1 MVNEKAYALGSKRSA
16 IRELFEYAKKRGE
29 EIGAEN
35 VYDFSLGNP
44 SVPAP
49 KVVSAEI
56 CRLVEEMPSVALHGY
71 TSAQGDK
78 IVRDTIARNLSARF
92 GCPMD
97 GDLIYMTCGAAASL
111 TIALRALSVEE
122 GDEFLVFAPYF
133 PEYKVFV
140 EGVGAKLTVL
150 PAGEGL
156 QPNIEALKKALNPRV
171 RGIIVN
177 SPNNPSGVVYTP
189 EILAQVAEALQEA
202 SQAFGSPI
210 YWISDEPYR
219 ELVYDKATKVTFAPS
234 IYENTIVC
242 YSYSKALSL
251 PGERIGYIAVSPKCS
266 EASAVYAAVC
276 GAGRQLGYVCAPA
289 LFQRVV
295 AACDGLTGDISV
307 YQKNRDLLYDGLT
320 KLGFTCVYPDGA
332 FYLFVKSPE
341 ASAKAFCER
350 AKGYELLLVAGD
362 DFGADGYVRVA
373 YCVDTAR
380 IERAMPAFEKLAKE
394 YGLQG

>member
-49 KVVSAEI
+49 KVVNAEI

-78 IVRDTIARNLSARF
+78 SVRDTIASNLSARF

-171 RGIIVN
+171 RGVIVN

-189 EILAQVAEALQEA
+189 QILAQVAEALREA

-234 IYENTIVC
+234 IYESTIVC

>member
-1 MVNEKAYALGSKRSA
+1 MVNERAYALGSKRSA

-35 VYDFSLGNP
+35 VFDFSLGNP

-49 KVVSAEI
+49 QEVNVEI
-56 CRLVEEMPSVALHGY
+56 CRLVNETPSVALHGY

-78 IVRDTIARNLSARF
+78 GVRDTIAKNLSARF
-92 GCPMD
+92 GCEMD
-97 GDLIYMTCGAAASL
+97 GDLLYMTCGAAASL
-111 TIALRALSVEE
+111 TIALRALTVEE

-150 PAGEGL
+150 SPDENL
-156 QPNIEALKKALNPRV
+156 QPDVQALKKALNPRV
-171 RGIIVN
+171 RGVIVN

-189 EILAQVAEALQEA
+189 EILAQVAAALREA
-202 SQAFGSPI
+202 SKQFGAPI

-219 ELVYDKATKVTFAPS
+219 ELIYDKGAKVVFAPT
-234 IYENTIVC
+234 IYEDALVC

-251 PGERIGYIAVSPKCS
+251 PGERIGYIAVSPKCK
-266 EASAVYAAVC
+266 EAAAVYAAVC

-289 LFQRVV
+289 LFQRVA
-295 AACDGLTGDISV
+295 AACDGLTGDLSV

-341 ASAKAFCER
+341 LSSVAFCEK
-350 AKGYELLLVAGD
+350 AKKYELLIVAGD
-362 DFGADGYVRVA
+362 DFGAEGYVRVA

-394 YGLQG
+394 YGLKA

>member
-1 MVNEKAYALGSKRSA
+1 MVNEKSYALGVKRSA
-16 IRELFEYAKKRGE
+16 IRELFEYAKKRGA

-35 VYDFSLGNP
+35 VFDFSLGNP

-49 KVVSAEI
+49 KEVNAEI
-56 CRLVEEMPSVALHGY
+56 CRLVNEMPSVVLHGY

-78 IVRDTIARNLSARF
+78 TVRDTIARNLSARF
-92 GCPMD
+92 GCEMD
-97 GDLIYMTCGAAASL
+97 GDLLYMTCGAAASL
-111 TIALRALSVEE
+111 TIALRALTVEE

-150 PAGEGL
+150 TPDENL
-156 QPNIEALKKALNPRV
+156 QPNVEALKQALNPRV
-171 RGIIVN
+171 RGMIVN
-177 SPNNPSGVVYTP
+177 SPNNPSGVVYDP
-189 EILAQVAEALQEA
+189 EVLAEMAEVLKGA
-202 SQAFGSPI
+202 SEQFGAPI

-219 ELVYDKATKVTFAPS
+219 ELVYNADTKVTFAPS
-234 IYENTIVC
+234 IYENTLVC

-251 PGERIGYIAVSPKCS
+251 PGERIGYIAVSPKCK
-266 EASAVYAAVC
+266 EATAVYAAVC

-295 AACDGLTGDISV
+295 AACDGLTGDLSV

-341 ASAKAFCER
+341 PSSKAFCEK
-350 AKGYELLLVAGD
+350 AKGHELLIVAGD
-362 DFGADGYVRVA
+362 DFGAEGYARIA

-394 YGLQG
+394 YGL

>member
-1 MVNEKAYALGSKRSA
+1 MVNERAYALGSKRSA

-49 KVVSAEI
+49 QEVNAEI
-56 CRLVEEMPSVALHGY
+56 CRLANEMPSVLLHGY

-78 IVRDTIARNLSARF
+78 GVRDTIARNLSARF

-97 GDLIYMTCGAAASL
+97 GDLLYMTCGAAASL
-111 TIALRALSVEE
+111 TIALRALAVEE
-122 GDEFLVFAPYF
+122 GDEFLVFTPYF

-150 PAGEGL
+150 PVDENL
-156 QPNIEALKKALNPRV
+156 QPNVQALKKALNPRV
-171 RGIIVN
+171 RGIVVN
-177 SPNNPSGVVYTP
+177 SPNNPSGVVYAP
-189 EILAQVAEALQEA
+189 AILAQVATALREA
-202 SQAFGSPI
+202 SEEFGAPI

-219 ELVYDKATKVTFAPS
+219 ELVYDKATKVVFAPT
-234 IYENTIVC
+234 IYENTLVC

-251 PGERIGYIAVSPKCS
+251 PGERIGYIAVSPKCE
-266 EASAVYAAVC
+266 EAGAVYAAVC

-307 YQKNRDLLYDGLT
+307 YRKNRDLLYDGLT
-320 KLGFTCVYPDGA
+320 KLGFSCVYPDGA

-341 ASAKAFCER
+341 PSAKAFCEK
-350 AKGYELLLVAGD
+350 AKGHELLLVAGD
-362 DFGADGYVRVA
+362 DFGVEGYVRIA
-373 YCVDTAR
+373 YCVDTQR
-380 IERAMPAFEKLAKE
+380 IESAMPAFAALAAE